1 MIPEGQGENTTDWQ
15 LLLPYPF
22 HFWNSLLWILPFLL
36 LVKLFRCDLFLGNE
50 VAESFAQPLLAG
62 CPKQQRPMSRND
74 ILHCVPQYLH
84 CVPQSPLRFARPSWH
99 HPGKDNIW
107 CICCITWS
115 PFSIFFFNNN
125 IRGVTEKR
133 FALKFIEVKVRAA
146 VCKPILSEPAR
157 IPHLRID
164 QRYLGTNGN
173 GSPYSHLNEF

>member
-1 MIPEGQGENTTDWQ
+1 MIPEGQGENATDWQ

-74 ILHCVPQYLH
+74 ILHCVSQYLH

-99 HPGKDNIW
+99 QPGKDNIW

-115 PFSIFFFNNN
+115 PRNIFFLTTIYGASRKKSLLSNSL
-125 IRGVTEKR
+125 RWEWGLQ
-133 FALKFIEVKVRAA
+133 FANQFWVN
-146 VCKPILSEPAR
+146 
-157 IPHLRID
+157 
-164 QRYLGTNGN
+164 QRVALTSGLT
-173 GSPYSHLNEF
+173 